1 MPPPTA
7 QNQPLLL
14 GEETEQTVEHASV
27 RALRLSV
34 QSLPPQRAAVAA
46 KARVGRVWSAN
57 QGGAPELAGFVGRVR
72 STLRELTVADCL
84 TTTNEV
90 SDGSFGD
97 GP

>member
-1 MPPPTA
+1 VPTLA
-7 QNQPLLL
+7 CFVDHFNLFP
-14 GEETEQTVEHASV
+14 QT
-27 RALRLSV
+27 
-34 QSLPPQRAAVAA
+34 QRGGSA
-46 KARVGRVWSAN
+46 KARVGRLWSAN
-57 QGGAPELAGFVGRVR
+57 KEGAPELAGFMARVR